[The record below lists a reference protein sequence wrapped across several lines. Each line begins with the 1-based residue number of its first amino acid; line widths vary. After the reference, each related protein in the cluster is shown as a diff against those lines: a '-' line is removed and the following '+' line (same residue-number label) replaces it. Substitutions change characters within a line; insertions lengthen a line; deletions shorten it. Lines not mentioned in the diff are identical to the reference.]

1 MNGIL
6 FLCTSDFL
14 FFSLFY
20 SLLLHLHFFQFNSY
34 FFFALVISLRHSI
47 FEIDLLR
54 LHMKLVVLYHQMIIL
69 RFSFVSLLK
78 FGRFLFVI

>member
-6 FLCTSDFL
+6 FLCTFDFL
-14 FFSLFY
+14 IFS
-20 SLLLHLHFFQFNSY
+20 SLLFTLITFAFFQFNSY